1 MQRGKPDPSPRRP
14 AQASHWTRL
23 WSWFQHDRPNGFAL
37 SRGRFVDL
45 VPFAG
50 LRGVYVGT
58 DRLFNQPVL
67 VRSVTVT
74 DLASATQFHFESRL
88 VAEIRSGYVPRLIT
102 LALDGNRPYHVLRL
116 PERVRPL
123 EPARVKAR
131 EALALVR
138 ELLRALDSLHGQGVA
153 YRNLRPTGLA
163 RTLGGHLMLI
173 DFACARRFGADR
185 QVTALT
191 RSRALGEHDPPE
203 AAQERYDAVRADLF
217 SAGVLAR
224 LLYRERRLPGPLAAL
239 LAADPRARPASARA
253 VLAELL
259 RSSGG
264 PRRE

>member
-1 MQRGKPDPSPRRP
+1 MPRGKPEPSPRRP
-14 AQASHWTRL
+14 LQASHWSRL
-23 WSWFQHDRPNGFAL
+23 WSWFQSDRPTGFAL
-37 SRGRFVDL
+37 GRGRFVEL

-50 LRGVYVGT
+50 LRGVYVGR

-88 VAEIRSGYVPRLIT
+88 VAEVRSGYVPRLIT

-116 PERVRPL
+116 PAPVRPL
-123 EPARVKAR
+123 EPEKVKAKDVTG
-131 EALALVR
+131 LVR

-153 YRNLRPTGLA
+153 YRNLRPAGLA
-163 RTLGGHLMLI
+163 RTQGGHLLLI

-191 RSRALGEHDPPE
+191 RSRALGELDPPE
-203 AAQERYDAVRADLF
+203 AAHERYDAVRADLYA
-217 SAGVLAR
+217 AGALAR
-224 LLYRERRLPGPLAAL
+224 QLCRGRRLPGPLAQL

-253 VLAELL
+253 VLAELVK
-259 RSSGG
+259 G
-264 PRRE
+264 

>member
-1 MQRGKPDPSPRRP
+1 MQRGKLDPSPRRP

-45 VPFAG
+45 VPLAG
-50 LRGVYVGT
+50 LRGVYVGR
-58 DRLFNQPVL
+58 DRFFNQPVL

-116 PERVRPL
+116 PEPVRALDPG
-123 EPARVKAR
+123 RVKAK
-131 EALALVR
+131 EALGLVR

-153 YRNLRPTGLA
+153 YRNLRPAGLA
-163 RTLGGHLMLI
+163 RTQGGHLLLI

-191 RSRALGEHDPPE
+191 RSRAVGEFDPPE

-217 SAGVLAR
+217 AAGALAR
-224 LLYRERRLPGPLAAL
+224 LLFRERRLPGPLAAL

-253 VLAELL
+253 ALAELV
-259 RSSGG
+259 
-264 PRRE
+264 PR

>member
-1 MQRGKPDPSPRRP
+1 MQRGKPEPSPRRP
-14 AQASHWTRL
+14 PQASHWTRL

-50 LRGVYVGT
+50 LRGVFVGT

-123 EPARVKAR
+123 EPERVKPR
-131 EALALVR
+131 EAPSLVR

-153 YRNLRPTGLA
+153 YRSLRPAGLA

-173 DFACARRFGADR
+173 DFACARRFGVDR

-191 RSRALGEHDPPE
+191 RSRALGEFDPPE
-203 AAQERYDAVRADLF
+203 AAHERYDAVRADLYA
-217 SAGVLAR
+217 AGAMAR
-224 LLYRERRLPGPLAAL
+224 LLFRERRLPGPLAAL
-239 LAADPRARPASARA
+239 LAADARVRPASARA
-253 VLAELL
+253 VLAELV
-259 RSSGG
+259 SS
-264 PRRE
+264 R